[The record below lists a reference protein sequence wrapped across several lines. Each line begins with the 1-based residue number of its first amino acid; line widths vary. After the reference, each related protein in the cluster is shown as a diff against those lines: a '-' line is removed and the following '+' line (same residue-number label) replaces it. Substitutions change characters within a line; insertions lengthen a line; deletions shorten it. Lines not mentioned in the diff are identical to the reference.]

1 MIFIEI
7 YNLSDNLFLMKIF
20 SIDKLLSLTFGVIA
34 FLFFAFIY
42 PFHLNYQEQ
51 YQMFLFTADY
61 FFQLMEK
68 PGGFSDYAGNFFTQ
82 FFFYSWV
89 GAIVIASMLTLLQ
102 RAVWSVSRR
111 MGVNPLFVPI
121 TFIPSLLYWGLLCDE
136 NYLLGGVAAMLLVT
150 AWIHAYTL
158 FNSIPFRISFL
169 LISIPLLYWLAG
181 GAFLLLPLFA
191 ISRELTTRE
200 MKKNQ
205 LALLALA
212 GILLALA
219 FPILSKTYFLQ
230 YPMQQVWVG
239 ANYYRFPVN
248 IPLAVGVIGFLIV
261 FIPFAFRFLSARLQ
275 AKRASLILSIQI
287 FLLIVG
293 GSVFIS
299 QSADMEK
306 EEVMAYDFNIRMRK
320 WDRVIQLADKK
331 SPSGPLS
338 VTCLNLALAKQG
350 LLSDRMFHYYQNGVG
365 GLLPDFTRDYTIP
378 MIAGEVYYHL
388 GFVNTAQRYAFE
400 AMEALPDY
408 QKSVRSVKRL
418 AETNLING
426 NYAVAGKYL
435 HLLQQ
440 TFYYRGWAKQALQT
454 MKDEKLIEQ
463 HSEWGWL
470 RQCRTKEDFLFSEA
484 EKDMMLGLLFMQNKT
499 NRMAYEYLMAYT
511 LLSKDLEHFRQYFPL
526 GESLNY
532 QSIPVSYQEALIYIW
547 GMSNTDP
554 TQEIPYPVNPAI
566 KQRFQAFR
574 TISGRSSDPEPSLRA
589 EFSDSYWYY
598 LNFRK

>member
-1 MIFIEI
+1 
-7 YNLSDNLFLMKIF
+7 MKIF
-20 SIDKLLSLTFGVIA
+20 SIDKLLSLTFGVIV

-68 PGGFSDYAGNFFTQ
+68 PGGFSDYMGNFFTQ

-111 MGVNPLFVPI
+111 MGANPLFVPI
-121 TFIPSLLYWGLLCDE
+121 TFIPSFLYWGLLCDE
-136 NYLLGGVAAMLLVT
+136 NYLLGGLAAILLVAA
-150 AWIHAYTL
+150 WIRAYTL
-158 FNSIPFRISFL
+158 LNSIPLRISFL
-169 LISIPLLYWLAG
+169 LISIPVLYWLAG

-191 ISRELTTRE
+191 ISREITAR
-200 MKKNQ
+200 KIKNLH
-205 LALLALA
+205 LALLAFA
-212 GILLALA
+212 CILLSVA

-230 YPMQQVWVG
+230 YPTQQVWVG
-239 ANYYRFPVN
+239 TNYYRFPVN
-248 IPLAVGVIGFLIV
+248 IPLAVGVIGILIV
-261 FIPFAFRFLSARLQ
+261 FIPFALRFLSTKFQ
-275 AKRASLILSIQI
+275 PNKTTLILTIQL
-287 FLLIVG
+287 FVLIVG
-293 GSVFIS
+293 GSAIIS
-299 QSADMEK
+299 WSADMEK
-306 EEVMAYDFNIRMRK
+306 EEVMAYDFNVRMRK
-320 WDRVIQLADKK
+320 WNRVIELADQK

-350 LLSDRMFHYYQNGVG
+350 LLADRMFHYYQNGVG

-378 MIAGEVYYHL
+378 TIAGEVYYHL

-484 EKDMMLGLLFMQNKT
+484 EKDMMLGILFMQNKT

-511 LLSKDLEHFRQYFPL
+511 LLSKDMKHFRQYFPL
-526 GESLNY
+526 GESFNY
-532 QSIPVSYQEALIYIW
+532 KSIPVSYQETLIYIW
-547 GMSNTDP
+547 GMSNNDP
-554 TQEIPYPVNPAI
+554 TLDIPYPVNPAI
-566 KQRFQAFR
+566 KQRFQAYQN
-574 TISGRSSDPEPSLRA
+574 ISRQSNPEANLRA

-598 LNFRK
+598 HQFRNN